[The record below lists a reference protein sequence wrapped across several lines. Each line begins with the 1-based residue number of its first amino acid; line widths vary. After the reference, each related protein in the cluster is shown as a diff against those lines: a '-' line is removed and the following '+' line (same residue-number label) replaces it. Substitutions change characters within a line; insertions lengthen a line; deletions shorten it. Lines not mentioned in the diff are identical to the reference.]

1 MSSQKSPGWRRAAQI
16 GLGAIAIILAIIA
29 IVFPGLTLVSLV
41 IILAIVLLIV
51 GIEKVIGGIFFQ
63 HRSRFAAIGLGILVI
78 ILAIIALA
86 FPVGTTAVII
96 FIIAFALMFDGFAR
110 IIQGFGDKQERGWVR
125 GFYIGV
131 GVLAVIISVMVL
143 VSPFFGAV
151 LAGLLIGIALLI
163 IGIQMIS
170 AGIAGR
176 EARLTPSTA
185 GFKT

>member
-16 GLGAIAIILAIIA
+16 GLGALAIILAIIA
-29 IVFPGLTLVSLV
+29 IVFPGATVVSIV
-41 IILAIVLLIV
+41 IILAIALLIV
-51 GIEKVIGGIFFQ
+51 GIEKVISGIFFQ
-63 HRSRFAAIGLGILVI
+63 HKSRFAAIGLGILVI

-86 FPVGTTAVII
+86 FPVGATTVLVLIL
-96 FIIAFALMFDGFAR
+96 AFALMFDGFAR
-110 IIQGFGDKQERGWVR
+110 IIQGFGDKQERGWIR

-143 VSPFFGAV
+143 VSPFFGAA

-163 IGIQMIS
+163 IGIEIIS

-176 EARLTPSTA
+176 EARLRPSMT
-185 GFKT
+185 

>member
-29 IVFPGLTLVSLV
+29 IVFPGATVVSIV
-41 IILAIVLLIV
+41 IILAIALLIV
-51 GIEKVIGGIFFQ
+51 GIEKVISGIFFQ
-63 HRSRFAAIGLGILVI
+63 HKSRFAAIGLGILVI

-86 FPVGTTAVII
+86 FPVGATTVLI
-96 FIIAFALMFDGFAR
+96 FILAFALMFDGFAR
-110 IIQGFGDKQERGWVR
+110 IIQGFGDKQERGWIR

-131 GVLAVIISVMVL
+131 GVLAVIISVMIL
-143 VSPFFGAV
+143 VSPLFGAA

-163 IGIQMIS
+163 IGIEIIS

-176 EARLTPSTA
+176 EARLRPSMT
-185 GFKT
+185 

>member
-29 IVFPGLTLVSLV
+29 IVFPGVTVVSIV
-41 IILAIVLLIV
+41 IILAIALLIV
-51 GIEKVIGGIFFQ
+51 GIEKVISGIFFQ
-63 HRSRFAAIGLGILVI
+63 HKSRFAAIGLGILVI

-86 FPVGTTAVII
+86 FPVGATTVLVLIL
-96 FIIAFALMFDGFAR
+96 AFALMFDGFAR
-110 IIQGFGDKQERGWVR
+110 IIQGFGDKQERGWIR

-143 VSPFFGAV
+143 VSPLFGAA

-163 IGIQMIS
+163 IGIQVIS

-176 EARLTPSTA
+176 EARLRPSSMT
-185 GFKT
+185 

>member
-16 GLGAIAIILAIIA
+16 GLGALAIILAIIA
-29 IVFPGLTLVSLV
+29 IVFPGATVVSIV
-41 IILAIVLLIV
+41 IILAIALLIV
-51 GIEKVIGGIFFQ
+51 GIEKVISGIFFQ
-63 HRSRFAAIGLGILVI
+63 HKSRFAAIGLGILVI

-86 FPVGTTAVII
+86 FPVGATTVLIVIM
-96 FIIAFALMFDGFAR
+96 AFALMFDGFAR
-110 IIQGFGDKQERGWVR
+110 IIQGFGDKQERGWIR

-143 VSPFFGAV
+143 VSPFFGAA

-163 IGIQMIS
+163 IGIEIIS

-176 EARLTPSTA
+176 EARLRPSMT
-185 GFKT
+185 

>member
-29 IVFPGLTLVSLV
+29 IVFPGVTVVSIV

-51 GIEKVIGGIFFQ
+51 GIEKVISGIFFQ
-63 HRSRFAAIGLGILVI
+63 HKSRFAAIGLGILVI

-86 FPVGTTAVII
+86 FPVGATTVLILI
-96 FIIAFALMFDGFAR
+96 LAFALMFDGFAR
-110 IIQGFGDKQERGWVR
+110 IIQGFGDKQERGWIR

-131 GVLAVIISVMVL
+131 GVLAVIISIMVL

-151 LAGLLIGIALLI
+151 LAGFLIGIALLI

-176 EARLTPSTA
+176 EARMRPSMT
-185 GFKT
+185 

>member
-16 GLGAIAIILAIIA
+16 GLGALAIILAIIA
-29 IVFPGLTLVSLV
+29 IVFPGATVVSIV
-41 IILAIVLLIV
+41 IILAIALLIV
-51 GIEKVIGGIFFQ
+51 GIEKVISGIFFE
-63 HRSRFAAIGLGILVI
+63 HKSRFAAIGLGILVI

-86 FPVGTTAVII
+86 FPVGATTVLI
-96 FIIAFALMFDGFAR
+96 FILAFALMFDGFAR
-110 IIQGFGDKQERGWVR
+110 IIQGFGDKQERGWIR

-143 VSPFFGAV
+143 VSPLFGAA

-163 IGIQMIS
+163 IGIEIIS

-176 EARLTPSTA
+176 EARLRPSRT
-185 GFKT
+185 